1 MDLEQLQ
8 LEADKDLK
16 INDTE
21 LDLESLKTPQI
32 YNKYL
37 KHYTKYKL
45 LLTRAESDYSTLKRE
60 KWEYYTGKADPKV
73 YEEKPFDL
81 KILKTDLD
89 KYLDADIDLQKATQ
103 KVKYLETTVDF
114 LERTLR
120 QVSNRTYTIKNAIE
134 WRRFTSGAI

>member
-1 MDLEQLQ
+1 MTFDELQ
-8 LEADKDLK
+8 ELAEKDLK

>member
-8 LEADKDLK
+8 DQAEKDLK

-21 LDLESLKTPQI
+21 LDIESLKTPQI

-45 LLTRAESDYSTLKRE
+45 LLTRAESDYRTLKRE
-60 KWEYYTGKADPKV
+60 KWEYYTGKADPTV

-89 KYLDADIDLQKATQ
+89 KYLDSDIDLQKAIQ

-120 QVSNRTYTIKNAIE
+120 QISNRTYTIKNAIE